1 MTEKGN
7 AVRAKHW
14 AVKLSLT
21 GFLGGLLALGATL
34 IPNDALAVVMPRNV
48 VGPLCAAILV
58 VSTTTFAT
66 VLYQRERNGWRRSLL
81 MGVVIG
87 VVASGIIIL
96 AVFMMDMLFDWLFS
110 LIRLG

>member
-1 MTEKGN
+1 MGN
-7 AVRAKHW
+7 QVRATHW
-14 AVKLSLT
+14 AVKSLKT
-21 GFLGGLLALGATL
+21 VIVGGVLALGATL
-34 IPNDALAVVMPRNV
+34 IPIDALAVVMPQSV
-48 VGPLCAAILV
+48 VRPFCAAILV

-87 VVASGIIIL
+87 LVASAIIML
-96 AVFMMDMLFDWLFS
+96 AVFMLDMLFDWLFS